1 VLILRRRVRLA
12 VGHGSVE
19 KARVW
24 EGRRWVEVKEKGK
37 GRGIHF

>member
-1 VLILRRRVRLA
+1 
-12 VGHGSVE
+12 VE

-37 GRGIHF
+37 GKGGASTFDWD